1 MLKELVR
8 CLADDEL
15 FTFVLHREVEPTNNI
30 SERTFRDTA
39 QARNTGRT
47 SKTEAGAKRRSVI
60 KSVLISLRQNLQ
72 GFSLHGI
79 LEEVTAW
86 CRTGISLFRRQL
98 QELRAAD
105 KPPPASEF
113 AEPALA

>member
-30 SERTFRDTA
+30 SERMFRDTA
-39 QARNTGRT
+39 QARNTNRT

-79 LEEVTAW
+79 LEEVTEW

-105 KPPPASEF
+105 KPPPAS
-113 AEPALA
+113 